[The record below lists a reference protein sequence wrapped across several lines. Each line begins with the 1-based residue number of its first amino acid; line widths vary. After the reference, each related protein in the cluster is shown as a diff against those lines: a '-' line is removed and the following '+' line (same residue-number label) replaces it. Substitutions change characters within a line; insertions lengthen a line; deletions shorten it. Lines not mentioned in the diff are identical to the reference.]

1 MADSGDLVLRF
12 LSSIGRPAEAQQYLD
27 LFRSE
32 FPERFALVHV
42 ADAVVR
48 HAADALAVELRYLVE
63 LGLEPVL
70 TFGAIEP
77 RGAARAAERLAQA
90 LGPVASRHCA
100 PTAADVAAVCRAGAI
115 PLCTFE
121 REDQGADGRFD
132 AIADLAGALGTRK
145 LVFVTRRSGFQPT
158 GGRVVSI
165 IDLTTERDTWLAPGA
180 LPAEP
185 QKLLRQIARVLDRVP
200 QRITVSVTSPLDLL
214 RELFTVKGAGT
225 LVRKGSAITR
235 HLGWDGVDR
244 PRLVELVE
252 ESFGR
257 PLVPGY
263 ETRPVLAIYV
273 ADEYRGAAIVTPA
286 PLAPYLSKFA
296 VGTVS
301 RGEGVGRDLWRA
313 MEQHMPRLFW
323 RSRADNPITSWYRE
337 NCDGMSRIQAAGDTW
352 WVLWRGLAP
361 IEIPLAIEHCQTL
374 PPDFG

>member
-32 FPERFALVHV
+32 HPERFAIVHV

-100 PTAADVAAVCRAGAI
+100 PNAADVAAVCRAGAI

-121 REDQGADGRFD
+121 REDHGADGRFD
-132 AIADLAGALGTRK
+132 AIAELAGALGTRK

-165 IDLTTERDTWLAPGA
+165 IDLTTERDT
-180 LPAEP
+180 
-185 QKLLRQIARVLDRVP
+185 
-200 QRITVSVTSPLDLL
+200 
-214 RELFTVKGAGT
+214 
-225 LVRKGSAITR
+225 
-235 HLGWDGVDR
+235 GWR
-244 PRLVELVE
+244 
-252 ESFGR
+252 
-257 PLVPGY
+257 
-263 ETRPVLAIYV
+263 
-273 ADEYRGAAIVTPA
+273 PA
-286 PLAPYLSKFA
+286 PCPP
-296 VGTVS
+296 S
-301 RGEGVGRDLWRA
+301 RRSCSA
-313 MEQHMPRLFW
+313 
-323 RSRADNPITSWYRE
+323 RSRACSTASPTA
-337 NCDGMSRIQAAGDTW
+337 SRSASPRRSISCASSS
-352 WVLWRGLAP
+352 P
-361 IEIPLAIEHCQTL
+361 
-374 PPDFG
+374 